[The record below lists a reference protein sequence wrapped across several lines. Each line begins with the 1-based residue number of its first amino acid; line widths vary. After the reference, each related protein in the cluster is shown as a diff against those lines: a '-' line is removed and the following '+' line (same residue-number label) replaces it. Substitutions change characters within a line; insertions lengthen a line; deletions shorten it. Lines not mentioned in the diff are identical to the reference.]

1 MKRGREFHRKRRMAD
16 LKLRTSEQFRS
27 VKMRRGFYT
36 VADSNV
42 MRDER

>member
-1 MKRGREFHRKRRMAD
+1 MAD
-16 LKLRTSEQFRS
+16 LKLRTSVQFRS
-27 VKMRRGFYT
+27 VKMGIGFCT